1 MQIDKFFNKLKVA
14 IYKANKKGK
23 RRMLDV
29 SKEIFKKNIENI
41 NYINIVNEYIINNKI
56 TNDEENMF
64 RSEAYKFLITGT
76 TSVRLDI
83 SLDEYSKLS
92 KEVHTV

>member
-14 IYKANKKGK
+14 IYKANKKDK
-23 RRMLDV
+23 RRMLSV
-29 SKEIFKKNIENI
+29 SKEIFKKNIENT
-41 NYINIVNEYIINNKI
+41 NYVNIVNEYIINNKI
-56 TNDEENMF
+56 TGEEASMF
-64 RSEAYKFLITGT
+64 RSETYKFLLTGT

-92 KEVHTV
+92 KYVHTV